1 MICNVSVSCNC
12 LIVTPADYLAGV
24 TIARTL
30 VVFLC
35 VTPVTPHSWCHT
47 FDTLKVYLTRF
58 FFVTPAKLVSQS
70 QASAL
75 CLFVCVTPHS
85 WCHIFGTLK
94 VYLTRVYFCDTRN
107 WCHIQFLVFWLLV
120 CVTPYSRCLISE
132 TLKVHFTHIFVTPL
146 NQTS

>member
-1 MICNVSVSCNC
+1 MFNGSLIYNC

-30 VVFLC
+30 VCLC
-35 VTPVTPHSWCHT
+35 VWHHTAGVTHLRPWKC
-47 FDTLKVYLTRF
+47 TLSDF
-58 FFVTPAKLVSQS
+58 IFVTPAKLVSQS
-70 QASAL
+70 QAFAL
-75 CLFVCVTPHS
+75 RLFVCVTPHS